1 MRSEGSMGAST
12 EDIMVNFQNVWTTE
26 LNKNN
31 FLIMDHPILALR
43 TSALPYKFTSYYLL

>member
-1 MRSEGSMGAST
+1 MGAST

-43 TSALPYKFTSYYLL
+43 TNALLYKFTSYYLK